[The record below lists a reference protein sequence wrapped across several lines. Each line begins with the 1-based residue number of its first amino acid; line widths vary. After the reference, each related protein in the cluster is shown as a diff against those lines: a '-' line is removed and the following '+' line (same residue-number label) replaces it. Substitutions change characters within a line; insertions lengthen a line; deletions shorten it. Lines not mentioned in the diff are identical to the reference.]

1 MRLVIA
7 LAGIP
12 IGIQESQLGLT
23 SPHFQGS
30 SRASSAR
37 PSPPPR
43 CRPPCRGCRAA
54 WTKKTGT
61 KRPGWRAG
69 RSRLPDGP
77 GGFGVASATRRF
89 RAEARLWRCVTV
101 PPWRAGR
108 CWWSVPVE
116 DAPGTIRG
124 RGVGRS
130 WPDHGVALEPH
141 SIARPARLAGP
152 AAGPATGPA
161 TAPAAGLRGRMCS
174 WNLDYQ
180 LLG

>member
-1 MRLVIA
+1 MAKTSPHATLILIIT

-89 RAEARLWRCVTV
+89 RAEARLLRCATV
-101 PPWRAGR
+101 PPTRAGR
-108 CWWSVPVE
+108 CWSSVPVE
-116 DAPGTIRG
+116 DAPVTTRG
-124 RGVGRS
+124 GGVGRP
-130 WPDHGVALEPH
+130 WADHDVPLEPH
-141 SIARPARLAGP
+141 SIARPARFAPGSSRGCVRAYRDIIAH
-152 AAGPATGPA
+152 AAPS
-161 TAPAAGLRGRMCS
+161 L
-174 WNLDYQ
+174 
-180 LLG
+180 

>member
-1 MRLVIA
+1 MRVNYRLQRDAKPYATMILIIT
-7 LAGIP
+7 LARRRIRL
-12 IGIQESQLGLT
+12 QEGEFAFPN
-23 SPHFQGS
+23 PHFQGS

-89 RAEARLWRCVTV
+89 RAEARLWRCATV
-101 PPWRAGR
+101 PPTRAGR
-108 CWWSVPVE
+108 CWSSVPVE
-116 DAPGTIRG
+116 DAPGTTRG
-124 RGVGRS
+124 G
-130 WPDHGVALEPH
+130 
-141 SIARPARLAGP
+141 
-152 AAGPATGPA
+152 
-161 TAPAAGLRGRMCS
+161 GLHYTS
-174 WNLDYQ
+174 L
-180 LLG
+180 